1 MQTYEDNPVDEKD
14 LYKIRKI
21 TMSPEERAIAE
32 AIELAKGNEKAM
44 YLSGRED
51 AIKKVAKNML
61 KDNVDISII
70 KKYTGLSEREIKS
83 YNVSI

>member
-44 YLSGRED
+44 YLSE
-51 AIKKVAKNML
+51 IEYVAKNML
-61 KDNVDISII
+61 KANVDISII
-70 KKYTGLSEREIKS
+70 KQCTGLSEREIKS
-83 YNVSI
+83 LNFSI